1 MTDLVRVANVKKY
14 FPVKNAFGQT
24 ETIVKAI
31 DDVSLTIRKGE
42 TLGLVGESGSG
53 KTTLGRS
60 ILQLEEVDEGQ
71 IYFDNQ
77 SIGDLS
83 KTERKAIHQRMQ
95 IIFQDPY
102 SSLNPRM
109 TALEQVLEP
118 LSLLYSKDEAR
129 EKAEAMLAQVG
140 LTGAAIQK
148 YPREFS
154 GGQRQRIGIARAV
167 AVNPEFILCDEPIS
181 ALDVSIQAQ
190 IINLLMDLQKEWSL
204 TYLFISHDL
213 SMVRYISDRIAVMYL
228 GKLVELGPTEAIFS
242 NPQHAYTKRLLAAIP
257 IADPVKARQAY
268 ETESVTALEPID
280 TSKDL
285 AWVEV
290 ATDHFVAKER
300 TINE

>member
-1 MTDLVRVANVKKY
+1 MTDLVRVENVKKY

-77 SIGDLS
+77 SIGGLS
-83 KTERKAIHQRMQ
+83 KTERKEIHRRMQ

-285 AWVEV
+285 DWVEV

>member
-1 MTDLVRVANVKKY
+1 MSELVKVNNVKKY
-14 FPVKNAFGQT
+14 FTVKNSFGQT
-24 ETIVKAI
+24 EAVVKAV
-31 DDVSLTIRKGE
+31 DDVTFTIRKGE

-60 ILQLEEVDEGQ
+60 VLQLETIDEGQ
-71 IYFDNQ
+71 IYFDDQ
-77 SIGDLS
+77 PLTHLS
-83 KTERKAIHQRMQ
+83 KKERQEIQRRMQ

-102 SSLNPRM
+102 SSLNPRL

-118 LSLLYSKDEAR
+118 LSLIYPKDEATK
-129 EKAEAMLAQVG
+129 KAKAILTQVG
-140 LTGAAIQK
+140 LTDEAIHK
-148 YPREFS
+148 YPRAFS

-190 IINLLMDLQKEWSL
+190 IINLLIDLQKERSL

-228 GKLVELGPTEAIFS
+228 GKLVELGPTEQIFN

-257 IADPVKARQAY
+257 IADPVEARKALSN
-268 ETESVTALEPID
+268 ENFESVTPID
-280 TSKDL
+280 ITNETE
-285 AWVEV
+285 WVEIEP
-290 ATDHFVAKER
+290 DHFVAKESKKH
-300 TINE
+300 E

>member
-1 MTDLVRVANVKKY
+1 MTDLVKVEHLKKY

-24 ETIVKAI
+24 DTVVKAI

-77 SIGDLS
+77 SLRGMS
-83 KTERKAIHQRMQ
+83 KKERQEIHQRMQ

-118 LSLLYSKDEAR
+118 LSLLFTKEEALV
-129 EKAEAMLAQVG
+129 KAEAMLVKVG
-140 LTGAAIQK
+140 LTGAAIHK

-228 GKLVELGPTEAIFS
+228 GKLVELGPTEQIFS
-242 NPQHAYTKRLLAAIP
+242 HPQHGYTKRLLAAIP

-268 ETESVTALEPID
+268 TEESIVALEPID

-285 AWVEV
+285 DWVEV
-290 ATDHFVAKER
+290 TPGHFVAKEK
-300 TINE
+300 

>member
-1 MTDLVRVANVKKY
+1 MTDLVKIEHIKKY

-71 IYFDNQ
+71 IYFDAKP
-77 SIGDLS
+77 IRGLS
-83 KTERKAIHQRMQ
+83 KKERQVIHQRMQ

-102 SSLNPRM
+102 SSLNPRL

-118 LSLLYSKDEAR
+118 LSLLYSKAEAN
-129 EKAEAMLAQVG
+129 EKAVAMLEQVG
-140 LTGAAIQK
+140 LTGEAIQK

-190 IINLLMDLQKEWSL
+190 IINLLMDLQKEWAL

-228 GKLVELGPTEAIFS
+228 GKLVELGPTEQIFN

-257 IADPVKARQAY
+257 IADPIQARLAY
-268 ETESVTALEPID
+268 KTETIMALEPID

-285 AWVEV
+285 DWVEV
-290 ATDHFVAKER
+290 EADHFVAKER
-300 TINE
+300 IINE

>member
-1 MTDLVRVANVKKY
+1 MTDLVKVEHLKKY

-24 ETIVKAI
+24 DTVVKAI

-77 SIGDLS
+77 SLRGMS
-83 KTERKAIHQRMQ
+83 KKERQEIHQRMQ

-118 LSLLYSKDEAR
+118 LSLLFTKEEALI
-129 EKAEAMLAQVG
+129 KAEAMLVKVG
-140 LTGAAIQK
+140 LTGAAIHK

-228 GKLVELGPTEAIFS
+228 GKLVELGPTEQIFS
-242 NPQHAYTKRLLAAIP
+242 HPQHAYTKRLLAAIP

-268 ETESVTALEPID
+268 TEESIVALEPID

-285 AWVEV
+285 DWVEV
-290 ATDHFVAKER
+290 TPGHFVAKEK
-300 TINE
+300 